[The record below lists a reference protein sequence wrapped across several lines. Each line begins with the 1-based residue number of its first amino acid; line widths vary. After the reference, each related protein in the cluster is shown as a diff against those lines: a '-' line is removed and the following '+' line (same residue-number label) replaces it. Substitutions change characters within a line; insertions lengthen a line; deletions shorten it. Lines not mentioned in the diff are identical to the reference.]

1 MIRKKEKNYLIK
13 SVSNN
18 LPKLNKKY
26 KSMLTH
32 ISSNLPAIQKSSDI
46 FYKSD
51 SQYKMVTLNM
61 QTLTPIRSLYHL
73 LADIEKTKNA
83 IQNNLFKTKESELN
97 LKKKEKDLNKNE
109 KNLSIEEI
117 EQQQLKIIELK
128 MNLKE
133 GENYIKGAIRKLSFL
148 STQHKLLL
156 KKIGKEVTEE
166 DYELD
171 ERRHH
176 VMTAFKQALIAA
188 RSRGGIV
195 DEGNMIYFF
204 DLGIN
209 GHVAQQEVTKI
220 LNEELKEIQKGK
232 EPSHEML
239 LKWLK
244 ECADKY
250 EKNAIEFA
258 RQRGFDVLDFKS
270 LHSKNGKKTNNI

>member
-1 MIRKKEKNYLIK
+1 MKKKQNLIQTVK
-13 SVSNN
+13 TN

-26 KSMLTH
+26 KNMLDH
-32 ISSNLPAIQKSSDI
+32 ISSNMPAIQKTSDI
-46 FYKSD
+46 FYKTD

-73 LADIEKTKNA
+73 LAEIEKTKSA
-83 IQNNLFKTKESELN
+83 IEDNVLRMKESEIL
-97 LKKKEKDLNKNE
+97 LKKRKKDLIENE
-109 KNLSIEEI
+109 DNLNDEEY
-117 EQQQLKIIELK
+117 QQKQLKILK
-128 MNLKE
+128 MEMTIKN
-133 GENYIKGAIRKLSFL
+133 GTNYIQGAIRKLSFL
-148 STQHKLLL
+148 TTQHKLLL
-156 KKIGKEVTEE
+156 KKIGREVTEE

-171 ERRHH
+171 ERKHH

-188 RSRGGIV
+188 RSRGGLI

-209 GHVAQQEVTKI
+209 GQVAQNEISYI
-220 LNEELKEIQKGK
+220 LNKEANIIKDGK
-232 EPSHEML
+232 EPSHKML
-239 LKWLK
+239 VDWLK
-244 ECADKY
+244 ECANKY

>member
-1 MIRKKEKNYLIK
+1 MKKKQNLIQTVK
-13 SVSNN
+13 DN
-18 LPKLNKKY
+18 LPKLTKKY
-26 KSMLTH
+26 KSMLNH
-32 ISSNLPAIQKSSDI
+32 INSNMPAMQKTSDI

-73 LADIEKTKNA
+73 LADIEKTKSA
-83 IQNNLFKTKESELN
+83 IEDNVLRMKENEIL
-97 LKKKEKDLNKNE
+97 LKKRK
-109 KNLSIEEI
+109 KNLIETEDNLNNEDY
-117 EQQQLKIIELK
+117 EQKQLKILK
-128 MNLKE
+128 MELTMKN
-133 GENYIKGAIRKLSFL
+133 GIHYIQGAIRKLSFL
-148 STQHKLLL
+148 TTQHKLLI
-156 KKIGKEVTEE
+156 KKIGREVTEE

-188 RSRGGIV
+188 RSRGGII

-209 GHVAQQEVTKI
+209 GHNAQNEINYI
-220 LNEELKEIQKGK
+220 LNKELEEIKKGK
-232 EPSHEML
+232 EPSHKML
-239 LKWLK
+239 INWLE
-244 ECADKY
+244 ECANKY

-258 RQRGFDVLDFKS
+258 RHRGFDVLDFKS